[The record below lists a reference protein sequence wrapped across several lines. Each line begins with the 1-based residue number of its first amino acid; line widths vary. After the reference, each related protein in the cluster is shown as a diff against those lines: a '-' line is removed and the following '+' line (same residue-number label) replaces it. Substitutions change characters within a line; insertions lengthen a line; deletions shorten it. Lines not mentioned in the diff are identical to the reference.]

1 MNTPLFCQFNTAVRN
16 GGGSNY
22 KSFPF
27 KALHFYLTTALTIL
41 HREQNSGCRD
51 VFRGETISRTVKVG
65 EIVRFSQFASCS
77 VDKDRAKSFA
87 GKDGTV
93 FSINTC
99 QGVPITEYSSKKY
112 EEEVLIPP
120 YEKFKVQSVKGNEIT
135 LSAVKGDTKS
145 VNNCLAGG
153 ATPPGYFPLAGL
165 VPLRVSTS
173 LSPQPRRNPCCC
185 CPLLDSGTGKYRC
198 HRLPPVVPRN
208 NAHGFWCR
216 IAPAEPDVFV
226 PVKLEEALTLAT
238 QFHNSLQDFINWL
251 TQAEQTLTMATPAS
265 LILDDIL
272 FQIDE
277 HKVFVTEVNCHR
289 EQIIELD
296 KTGTHLKYF
305 SQKQDVVLIKN
316 LLISVQSRWEK
327 VVQRS
332 VERGRALDDA
342 RKRAKQFHEAWNKLM
357 EWLEESEKALDSEQ
371 EIAND
376 PDKIKMQLAQHKV
389 IILNVSTS

>member
-1 MNTPLFCQFNTAVRN
+1 MAVSILEFGFLLLLAAPFSLSQPPPPPPPPPKLCPSPCGSSSSPGKCVVPLDMARNSLDDQYIGCEDNMSNKVKSVYLGKELADKKIDFKTGWNFGIQYMTKNPHPHLTLEQATAIYAYTMNTPLFCQFNTAVRN

-22 KSFPF
+22 NTFPF

-145 VNNCLAGG
+145 VNNCLA
-153 ATPPGYFPLAGL
+153 
-165 VPLRVSTS
+165 VP
-173 LSPQPRRNPCCC
+173 
-185 CPLLDSGTGKYRC
+185 
-198 HRLPPVVPRN
+198 
-208 NAHGFWCR
+208 
-216 IAPAEPDVFV
+216 
-226 PVKLEEALTLAT
+226 
-238 QFHNSLQDFINWL
+238 
-251 TQAEQTLTMATPAS
+251 
-265 LILDDIL
+265 
-272 FQIDE
+272 
-277 HKVFVTEVNCHR
+277 
-289 EQIIELD
+289 
-296 KTGTHLKYF
+296 
-305 SQKQDVVLIKN
+305 
-316 LLISVQSRWEK
+316 
-327 VVQRS
+327 
-332 VERGRALDDA
+332 
-342 RKRAKQFHEAWNKLM
+342 
-357 EWLEESEKALDSEQ
+357 
-371 EIAND
+371 
-376 PDKIKMQLAQHKV
+376 
-389 IILNVSTS
+389 